1 MSNVDPSL
9 LILLVLA
16 GLGII
21 SHNMTVT
28 LAMLALLVI
37 KITPLNQ
44 YFTSLLTRNESLFN
58 FFKDYVFTQFFRV
71 FFKFQFLWSV
81 AFVLLS
87 KVQTFTRFFMFK
99 CNIYAHDSPFL

>member
-44 YFTSLLTRNESLFN
+44 YFPVVEKYGMTIGILIS
-58 FFKDYVFTQFFRV
+58 
-71 FFKFQFLWSV
+71 
-81 AFVLLS
+81 
-87 KVQTFTRFFMFK
+87 
-99 CNIYAHDSPFL
+99 

>member
-28 LAMLALLVI
+28 LAMIFLLVI

-44 YFTSLLTRNESLFN
+44 YFPLVEKYGMTIGILILTVGVMTPIATGRISAQEFFN
-58 FFKDYVFTQFFRV
+58 S
-71 FFKFQFLWSV
+71 FLNWKSFHLV
-81 AFVLLS
+81 HHNQEFPCQLKL
-87 KVQTFTRFFMFK
+87 Q
-99 CNIYAHDSPFL
+99 